1 MSELWCFIMEFEG
14 EEGGLIA
21 EVAALLTPYGKEREL
36 LLYRMRCL
44 SKATKAAVAVY
55 MYVNLA
61 DILHY
66 KSEINDVEYNL
77 MVCDKQIDHV
87 RESAALW
94 PRPSV
99 MQALASGTM
108 QASAEEPDCMS

>member
-1 MSELWCFIMEFEG
+1 MQIEG
-14 EEGGLIA
+14 AAGGLID
-21 EVAALLTPYGKEREL
+21 EVAALQILTPYGKEREL

-44 SKATKAAVAVY
+44 SKVTQQAVVVY

-66 KSEINDVEYNL
+66 KSEINHVEYDVA
-77 MVCDKQIDHV
+77 VCDEQIDHV
-87 RESAALW
+87 RESASLW